1 MSDAATALLVAA
13 AAVAVL
19 MVVTWLVSV
28 AVRDASIVDPAWGAG
43 FVLVAWVVRLSVD
56 GDAARQWLLV
66 AMTTVWGLRLAGYL
80 VWRRRGTGKRTS
92 GTNRC
97 GSASARAS
105 GG

>member
-1 MSDAATALLVAA
+1 MSDAATALSVAA
-13 AAVAVL
+13 AAVAAL
-19 MVVTWLVSV
+19 MFVTWVVSV
-28 AVRDASIVDPAWGAG
+28 ALHDASIVDPVWGVG

-80 VWRRRGTGKRTS
+80 AWRKRGPGRTS
-92 GTNRC
+92 ATSSSER
-97 GSASARAS
+97 ATARAS